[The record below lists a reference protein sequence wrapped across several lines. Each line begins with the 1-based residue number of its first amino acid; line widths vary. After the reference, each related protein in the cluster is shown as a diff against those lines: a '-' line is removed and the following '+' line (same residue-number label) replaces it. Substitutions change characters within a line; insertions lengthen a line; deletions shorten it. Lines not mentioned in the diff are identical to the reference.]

1 MTSVEKVKELCK
13 ERKISICKLERD
25 LQFGNGYI
33 GQLKKGSF
41 PDDRLCKIA
50 DYFGVSVDYLMG
62 KENAPADG
70 EDVLQD
76 LKDDERALLHSYRTM
91 TDQQRKMMSVFI
103 KGLKDVETEI
113 KGE

>member
-13 ERKISICKLERD
+13 ERKVSIFKLEKE

-62 KENAPADG
+62 K
-70 EDVLQD
+70 
-76 LKDDERALLHSYRTM
+76 
-91 TDQQRKMMSVFI
+91 
-103 KGLKDVETEI
+103 
-113 KGE
+113 